1 MSSFYY
7 IRDIKDHHINKEKI
21 LSVAYNH
28 AVVYASSGY
37 TEWKNFDIKDRS
49 SIISNTDY
57 KLLEDTPH
65 LQDRWVKYAFSERD
79 LKEYQEFLYH
89 KFKVK
94 KLFTNISWFNQY
106 YPNSGS
112 EHWWH
117 NHSPEDLTN
126 IYFVELKDKSL
137 RTILKHPKTGKEIV
151 PKVKEGQM
159 LTFDGR
165 IQHMSP
171 PNHTSTRKTVISFNI
186 RFLK

>member
-7 IRDIKDHHINKEKI
+7 VRDIKDHHINKEKI

-37 TEWKNFDIKDRS
+37 TEWKNFDIKDRP

-137 RTILKHPKTGKEIV
+137 RSIL
-151 PKVKEGQM
+151 
-159 LTFDGR
+159 
-165 IQHMSP
+165 
-171 PNHTSTRKTVISFNI
+171 
-186 RFLK
+186 